1 LHGIDRKLE
10 RCQHPGRMYIR
21 FHTVRGRKGRAYT
34 YLEVVQSERRNGK
47 VRQEWVCSLGRLEEL
62 QQSGAL
68 DRMIAKLAEVAKQR
82 WVRAESLKPE
92 TPWAREYGLVLLLR
106 RLWQELGLE
115 KTIDGLQRRSAIQA
129 SVSEALLALVANRL
143 VTPGSECGA
152 HAWLQGR
159 VYAPE
164 WQGLELHHLYRSLD
178 FLDKHMSIVE
188 EQLFCRLRDLFSL
201 DLKLVL
207 FDTTSSYFEGRG
219 PAGLATTGY
228 SRDKR
233 PDRVQVIIGV
243 LMTGDGIPVAHYVFP
258 GNTADIDAFRRA
270 LADLKGHFPLDGRV
284 VVVADRGVVSEPL
297 LRALEGEEQEYIV
310 GIPLHK
316 WKAAGKVLGWPGR
329 YHEVV
334 ENLRVKEV
342 QLDGRRYIVCHNPE
356 REPEDA
362 RRRVEIVAA
371 LEKELAGGDL
381 AKLAKKKGYG
391 RYIKV
396 EEKGR
401 AGIDWRRLQR
411 DARCDGKYLLRTATE
426 LSPTEV
432 ALAYKEL
439 WRVEAAFRNLK
450 SGLEIRPMYHWT
462 PPRVRG
468 HIGVC
473 FLALVVESALARLLQ
488 NHGCQDSVSTVVEAL
503 QQVRAV
509 RVELEEQVFL
519 TRTDLSPLAQKA
531 FAAAGLRPPPRV
543 QPLPA

>member
-1 LHGIDRKLE
+1 
-10 RCQHPGRMYIR
+10 MYIR
-21 FHTVRGRKGRAYT
+21 FHTVRGRKERAYT
-34 YLEVVQSERRNGK
+34 YLEMVYSERRNGK
-47 VRQEWVCSLGRLEEL
+47 VQQERVCSLGRLEDL
-62 QQSGAL
+62 QKSGAL
-68 DRMIAKLAEVAKQR
+68 DRMIAKLAEVTKHR
-82 WVRAESLKPE
+82 WVRAESLE
-92 TPWAREYGLVLLLR
+92 LGTPWAKEYGLMLLMR
-106 RLWQELGLE
+106 RLWQDVGLE
-115 KTIDGLQRRSAIQA
+115 KVINGLQRQSAIEV
-129 SVSEALLALVANRL
+129 SVSETLLAMVVNRL
-143 VTPGSECGA
+143 VMPGSDCDTY
-152 HAWLQGR
+152 AWLQGQ

-164 WQGLELHHLYRSLD
+164 WQELELHHLYRSLD
-178 FLDKHMSIVE
+178 FLDKHMPVIE

-201 DLKLVL
+201 ELKLVL

-233 PDRVQVIIGV
+233 PDRVQVIIAV
-243 LMTGDGIPVAHYVFP
+243 LMTRDGIPVAHYVFP
-258 GNTADIDAFRRA
+258 GNTADINAFRQA
-270 LADLKGHFPLDGRV
+270 LADVKGRFPLDGQV

-297 LRALEGEEQEYIV
+297 LQALENEEQEYIV

-329 YHEVV
+329 YHEVA

-342 QLDGRRYIVCHNPE
+342 QLDGRRYIICHNPE

-371 LEKELAGGDL
+371 LEKELTGGDL

-391 RYIKV
+391 RYIKI
-396 EEKGR
+396 EEKGK
-401 AGIDWRRLQR
+401 AGINWRWVER

-432 ALAYKEL
+432 ATAYREL

-473 FLALVVESALARLLQ
+473 FLALVVESVLARLLR
-488 NHGCQDSVSTVVEAL
+488 NHGCQDSVSTIIEAL

-509 RVELEEQVFL
+509 RVELEGQVFL
-519 TRTDLSPLAQKA
+519 TRTDLSVLAHKA
-531 FAAAGLRPPPRV
+531 FTAVGLRPPPKV

>member
-1 LHGIDRKLE
+1 
-10 RCQHPGRMYIR
+10 MYIR
-21 FHTVRGRKGRAYT
+21 FHTVRGRKERAYT
-34 YLEVVQSERRNGK
+34 YLEVVYSERRNGK
-47 VRQEWVCSLGRLEEL
+47 VQQERVCSLGRLEDL
-62 QQSGAL
+62 QKSGAL

-82 WVRAESLKPE
+82 WVRAESLE
-92 TPWAREYGLVLLLR
+92 LGTPWAKEYGLVLLVR
-106 RLWQELGLE
+106 RLWQDLELE
-115 KTIDGLQRRSAIQA
+115 KVINGLQRQSAIES
-129 SVSEALLALVANRL
+129 SVSEALLSMVVNRL
-143 VTPGSECGA
+143 VMPGSECA
-152 HAWLQGR
+152 TYAWLQSQ

-178 FLDKHMSIVE
+178 FLDKHMSVIE
-188 EQLFCRLRDLFSL
+188 EQLFFRLRDLFSL
-201 DLKLVL
+201 ELKLVL

-219 PAGLATTGY
+219 PAGLAATGY

-233 PDRVQVIIGV
+233 PDRVQVIIAV
-243 LMTGDGIPVAHYVFP
+243 LMTRDGIPVAHYVFP
-258 GNTADIDAFRRA
+258 GNTADINAFRRA
-270 LADLKGHFPLDGRV
+270 LSDLKGRFPLDGRV

-297 LRALEGEEQEYIV
+297 LQALEGEEQEYIV

-316 WKAAGKVLGWPGR
+316 WKAAGKVLRWPGR
-329 YHEVV
+329 YHEVA

-342 QLDGRRYIVCHNPE
+342 QLDGKRYIVCHNPE

-391 RYIKV
+391 RYIKI
-396 EEKGR
+396 EEKGK
-401 AGIDWRRLQR
+401 AGINWRRVRR
-411 DARCDGKYLLRTATE
+411 DACCDGKYLLRTATE

-432 ALAYKEL
+432 ATAYKEL

-473 FLALVVESALARLLQ
+473 FLALVVESALARLLR
-488 NHGCQDSVSTVVEAL
+488 NHGCQDSVSTVIEAL

-509 RVELEEQVFL
+509 RVELEGQVFL
-519 TRTDLSPLAQKA
+519 TRTDLSVLAQKA
-531 FAAAGLRPPPRV
+531 FTAAGLRPPPKM